1 MTTIE
6 SDVIAIDQSQ
16 EKIFQFLSDFNNF
29 EKLMPPQVTEWKS
42 TKDTCSFNISGM
54 AKVGLKIESSTPNSK
69 IHIVSVDGGKLPFSF
84 TLDALINSTGENS
97 CTGQLIFNGD
107 IPIFIRPMVKG
118 PLEKFFNELA
128 HKMKEI
134 K

>member
-16 EKIFQFLSDFNNF
+16 EKIFLFLSDFNNF
-29 EKLMPPQVTEWKS
+29 EKLMPKEVSEWKS

-54 AKVGLKIESSTPNSK
+54 AQVALKIESTTPNSK
-69 IHIVSVDGGKLPFSF
+69 VHIASVEGGKLPFAF
-84 TLDALINSTGENS
+84 TLDALIKSTGDNS
-97 CTGQLIFNGD
+97 CTGQLIFEGD

-118 PLEKFFNELA
+118 PLEKFFNALA
-128 HKMKEI
+128 HKMKDI

>member
-6 SDVIAIDQSQ
+6 SDVVAIEQSQ
-16 EKIFQFLSDFNNF
+16 EKVFLFLTDFNNF
-29 EKLMPPQVTEWKS
+29 EKLMPKEVTEWKS

-54 AKVGLKIESSTPNSK
+54 AKVALKIESTTPNSK
-69 IHIVSVDGGKLPFSF
+69 VHIASVDGGKLPFAF
-84 TLDALINSTGENS
+84 TLDALINSTGENTS
-97 CTGQLIFNGD
+97 TGQLIFNGD
-107 IPIFIRPMVKG
+107 IPIFIRPMVSG
-118 PLEKFFNELA
+118 PLEKFFNALA